1 MAQDDSRFSHISV
14 SAGDEDDVVI
24 VAGDA
29 RAQTSSRAAEPVV
42 PPKPEPVSER
52 VREGGGEPAAAPRKS
67 APARTEASKR
77 PSARDRYEET
87 TLDDLQN
94 TKMSSMQKAIIVVAA
109 IGVIAFAVYYLFLR

>member
-29 RAQTSSRAAEPVV
+29 RAQASSRAAEPVV
-42 PPKPEPVSER
+42 SPKPEPVSER
-52 VREGGGEPAAAPRKS
+52 VREGEGEPAAAPRKS
-67 APARTEASKR
+67 APARPEAPKR
-77 PSARDRYEET
+77 SSARDRYEET

-94 TKMSSMQKAIIVVAA
+94 AKMSSMQKAIIVVAA